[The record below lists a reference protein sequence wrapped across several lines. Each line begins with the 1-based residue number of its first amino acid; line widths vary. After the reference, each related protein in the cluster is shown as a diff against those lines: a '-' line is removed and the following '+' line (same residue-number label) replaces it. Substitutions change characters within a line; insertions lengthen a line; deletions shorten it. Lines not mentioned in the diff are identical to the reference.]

1 MPLVDPGM
9 LTLDGA
15 PSHHYWEA
23 QRINSAVVALGPT
36 LMQLRSTNTTFVRA
50 SPLPKTLSGP
60 QVVLGPNPVQN
71 PLGLSTCA

>member
-1 MPLVDPGM
+1 M

-50 SPLPKTLSGP
+50 PPLPKTLSVS
-60 QVVLGPNPVQN
+60 QLVLDC
-71 PLGLSTCA
+71 S